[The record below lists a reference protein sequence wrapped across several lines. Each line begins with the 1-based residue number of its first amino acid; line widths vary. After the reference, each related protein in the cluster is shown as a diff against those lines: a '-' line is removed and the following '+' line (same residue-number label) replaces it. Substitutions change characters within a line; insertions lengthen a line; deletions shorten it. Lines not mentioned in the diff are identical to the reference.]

1 MGKRKDGL
9 QKNSEKFQNIIV
21 EGDKKKKKIDAWME
35 LMAMDLGRLIP

>member
-21 EGDKKKKKIDAWME
+21 EGDKKKKKKK
-35 LMAMDLGRLIP
+35 LMPEWS